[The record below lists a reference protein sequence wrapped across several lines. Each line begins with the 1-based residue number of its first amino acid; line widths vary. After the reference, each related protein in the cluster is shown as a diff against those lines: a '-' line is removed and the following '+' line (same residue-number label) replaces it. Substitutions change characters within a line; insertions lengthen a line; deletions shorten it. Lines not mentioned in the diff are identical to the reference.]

1 MRGDARLAQMIDEPL
16 RALHVLFPITQQSER
31 AGSLLHSLNNSQP
44 SAFEGI
50 SQPERESVCRTR
62 SRAARNVR
70 RHAMT
75 RLTILATAA
84 LLSLMSAVPVVGQP
98 VTWESGT
105 CPTSAPPPG
114 AAVSDR
120 RASDA
125 AAPAPSARPL
135 PAGCETTTRPWSA
148 PVGHRQPQVADVP
161 SSPSPSEQT
170 LDQEDANVDRVVRGI
185 CRGC

>member
-1 MRGDARLAQMIDEPL
+1 MRGPSADDR
-16 RALHVLFPITQQSER
+16 RASVHASRLFPITQQSER

-44 SAFEGI
+44 CALEGI

-62 SRAARNVR
+62 SQAARNVR

-84 LLSLMSAVPVVGQP
+84 LLSLMSTAPVFAQP
-98 VTWESGT
+98 VTRESGT
-105 CPTSAPPPG
+105 CPNSSPPPG
-114 AAVSDR
+114 VAVLDR

-125 AAPAPSARPL
+125 AAPSARPL

-161 SSPSPSEQT
+161 SSPSPSEQA
-170 LDQEDANVDRVVRGI
+170 LDQEDVNVDRVVRSI